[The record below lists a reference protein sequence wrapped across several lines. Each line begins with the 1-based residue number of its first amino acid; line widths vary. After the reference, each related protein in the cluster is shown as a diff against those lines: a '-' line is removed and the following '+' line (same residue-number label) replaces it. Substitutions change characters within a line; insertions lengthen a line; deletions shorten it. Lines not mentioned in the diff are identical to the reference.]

1 MSEFTFEPP
10 APPSP
15 PPVPPL
21 PWERPGAGVGDLW
34 PTLTL
39 LLGRPGEA
47 FLRLSPTAS
56 VGRALVFGLVV
67 YVISNALAQLWTLA
81 LSSAMQGM
89 LDRLGGGAFSEF
101 QQFQLSPGVQ
111 YILNVFLSPFIFVI
125 GTLIGA
131 GVVHLILLLL
141 GGAPG
146 GFETTLRVN
155 AYSAAPTVAMV
166 IPFLG
171 GVIAMIWWIVLLI
184 VGLAAAHRIPTGRAA
199 AAVLIPVALC
209 CVCLIVGIAVFAASL
224 TAMLGA
230 AAK

>member
-15 PPVPPL
+15 PPVPPI
-21 PWERPGAGVGDLW
+21 PWERPGAGLGDLW
-34 PTLTL
+34 PTLAL

-47 FLRLSPTAS
+47 FARMTSTAG

-67 YVISNALAQLWTLA
+67 YVISNAIGQLWTLA
-81 LSSAMQGM
+81 LNQALQGM
-89 LDRLGGGAFSEF
+89 FDRLGGGAFAEL
-101 QQFQLSPGVQ
+101 QQFQLSPGLQ
-111 YILNVFLSPFIFVI
+111 YALNLVLSPFIFLV
-125 GTLIGA
+125 GTLVGA
-131 GVVHLILLLL
+131 GVVHLLLLL
-141 GGAPG
+141 FGGAPG

-171 GVIAMIWWIVLLI
+171 GLIAMVWWLVLLI
-184 VGLAAAHRIPTGRAA
+184 VGLGAAHRIPTGRAA

-209 CVCLIVGIAVFAASL
+209 CACLVVGVVLFAASL

-230 AAK
+230 AAQ